1 MQPIPQTSTKRP
13 GGMFGFTIVWAGQ
26 IVSVLASNMSGFALS
41 IWAFQKSGSAT
52 VLGVIQLS
60 FILPFLLISPIAGAM
75 VDRYNRKLMMMVS
88 DLGAVLATAAIL
100 VLNAAGQLQTWHLC
114 ATSVV
119 YGLSACFQ
127 WPAYMAAISVMVPK
141 EKYGR
146 ANGMMSLIDS
156 GPAVFSPI
164 LAGALLPLIG
174 LTGILL
180 IDVVTFF
187 LAIGALL
194 VVHVPQPEK
203 TEEGQAG
210 KGSLLSE
217 AIYGFKY
224 ILARRSLLSLLLV
237 ILALNLVQGFSG
249 ALFTPMLLLRT
260 DNNSA
265 ALGAVQSAFAIGG
278 VVGGLIVSAWGGFK
292 KRIRGMLLGWAMY
305 AVFGLILFGL
315 GRSLYVWIP
324 IAVLASVS
332 FPLTQS
338 ASNAIWQ
345 SKVAPDI
352 QGRVF
357 SARRLIAWMVDPIMP
372 VVAGLTADYVTEP
385 AMQAQGGLS
394 HTFGWLVGTG
404 PGAGMSLQF
413 IISGVAYLG
422 IILLAWFI
430 PVIRNVETI
439 LPDHDQMK
447 KAVEESLP
455 VGVIS
460 EISTAQVEPAP

>member
-1 MQPIPQTSTKRP
+1 
-13 GGMFGFTIVWAGQ
+13 MFGFSIVWAGQ
-26 IVSVLASNMSGFALS
+26 IVSVLASNMSGFALT
-41 IWAFQKSGSAT
+41 IWAFQKTSSAT
-52 VLGVIQLS
+52 VLGLVQLS
-60 FILPFLLISPIAGAM
+60 FILPFLAISPFAGAM

-88 DLGAVLATAAIL
+88 DLGAVLATAVLLI
-100 VLNAAGQLQTWHLC
+100 LNAADLLQIWHMC
-114 ATSVV
+114 AASVV
-119 YGLSACFQ
+119 YGLSASFQ
-127 WPAYMAAISVMVPK
+127 WPAYMAAISTMVPK
-141 EKYGR
+141 EQYGR

-164 LAGALLPLIG
+164 LAGMLLPLIG
-174 LTGILL
+174 LTGILV

-217 AIYGFKY
+217 ALYGFKY
-224 ILARRSLLSLLLV
+224 IFARRSLLSLLIV
-237 ILALNLVQGFSG
+237 ILCLNLFQGFSG
-249 ALFTPMLLLRT
+249 ALFAPMILLRT

-265 ALGAVQSAFAIGG
+265 SLGAVQSAFAVGG
-278 VVGGLIVSAWGGFK
+278 VLGGLIVSAWGGFK

-315 GRSLYVWIP
+315 ARSVPFWLP
-324 IAVLASVS
+324 IAVLASIS

-357 SARRLIAWMVDPIMP
+357 SARRLIAWLVDPIMP

-385 AMQAQGGLS
+385 AMHTGGGLS
-394 HTFGWLVGTG
+394 QTFGWLVGTG
-404 PGAGMSLQF
+404 PGSGMSVQF
-413 IISGVAYLG
+413 LISGVAYLG
-422 IILLAWFI
+422 IILVAWFL
-430 PVIRNVETI
+430 PAVRNVETL

-447 KAVEESLP
+447 KADGSPVPAEAAGESLA
-455 VGVIS
+455 VQ
-460 EISTAQVEPAP
+460 AEPAP